1 MVYNI
6 IIGRDDADK
15 KRFGERGTIFLG
27 KGYVKMGETT
37 SLSNN
42 IFLDVLR
49 SHIIMVSGKRG
60 SGKSYSISVIA
71 EEMSRLPED
80 VKQNLSVLIFD
91 TMGIFWTM
99 KFPNERQEK
108 LLESW
113 GLRPE
118 ALNVNVYTPIGF
130 FKQYQEEG
138 IPTDYSFSIKPSE
151 LSASDWCSVFEVRL
165 TDPIGILIDRVI
177 AQVNEELVNYGIED
191 IIAYIKEDTKTSDDI
206 KYATENRFV
215 ATKNW
220 GLFSKEGTTIN
231 DIIRPGETNI
241 IDISCYTNV
250 GGNWSIKGLVISILC
265 KKLLN
270 ERITAR
276 KLEELQAIQAETKY
290 FYEEEKQENPLVWI
304 MIDEAHEFLPKQGS
318 SAASDALIQLLREGR
333 QPGITLVLATQQ
345 PGEIHRDVLTQS
357 DIVISHRL
365 TSKLDIE
372 ALNSMMQ
379 SYLLSDLQTYL
390 NNLPNLRG
398 SAIILDDNS
407 ERIYPMRVKP
417 KLSWHG
423 GEAPT
428 AIKVKRRLE
437 LNL

>member
-1 MVYNI
+1 
-6 IIGRDDADK
+6 
-15 KRFGERGTIFLG
+15 
-27 KGYVKMGETT
+27 
-37 SLSNN
+37 
-42 IFLDVLR
+42 
-49 SHIIMVSGKRG
+49 
-60 SGKSYSISVIA
+60 
-71 EEMSRLPED
+71 MSRLPED

>member
-6 IIGRDDADK
+6 VIGRDEADK
-15 KRFGERGTIFLG
+15 KRFGEQGTIFLG

-42 IFLDVLR
+42 ILLDVLR

-60 SGKSYSISVIA
+60 SGKSYSLSVIA
-71 EEMSRLPED
+71 EEMSRLPEGI
-80 VKQNLSVLIFD
+80 KENLSVLIFD

-108 LLESW
+108 LLQSW
-113 GLRPE
+113 SLRPE
-118 ALNVNVYTPIGF
+118 AINVNIYTPVGF
-130 FKQYQEEG
+130 FRQYQQEG

-151 LSASDWCSVFEVRL
+151 LSASDWCNVFEIRL
-165 TDPIGILIDRVI
+165 TDSLGILIERI
-177 AQVNEELVNYGIED
+177 IGKINEELINYSIED
-191 IIAYIKEDTKTSDDI
+191 IITYIKEDIKTNNEI
-206 KYATENRFV
+206 KNAVENRFM
-215 ATKNW
+215 AAKNW
-220 GLFSKEGTTIN
+220 GLFSKQGTSI
-231 DIIRPGETNI
+231 DEIIKPGETSI

-250 GGNWSIKGLVISILC
+250 GENWSIKGLVISILC

-270 ERITAR
+270 ERISAR
-276 KLEELQAIQAETKY
+276 KLEEVQAIQAETKY
-290 FYEEEKQENPLVWI
+290 FYEEKKKENPMIWI
-304 MIDEAHEFLPKQGS
+304 MIDEAHEFLPKEGS
-318 SAASDALIQLLREGR
+318 SSASDTLIQLLREGR

-345 PGEIHRDVLTQS
+345 PGEIHKDVLTQS

-365 TSKLDIE
+365 TSKLDVE

-379 SYLLSDLQTYL
+379 SYLLADLQTYL
-390 NNLPNLRG
+390 NNLPKLRG

-428 AIKVKRRLE
+428 AIKIKKRLE

>member
-6 IIGRDDADK
+6 VIGRDEADK
-15 KRFGERGTIFLG
+15 KRFGEQGTIFLG

-49 SHIIMVSGKRG
+49 SHVIMVSGKRG
-60 SGKSYSISVIA
+60 SGKSYSLSVIS
-71 EEMSRLPED
+71 EEMSKLPEN
-80 VKQNLSVLIFD
+80 VKKNLSVLIFD

-99 KFPNERQEK
+99 KFPNDRQEK

-118 ALNVNVYTPIGF
+118 ALDVNIYTPIGF
-130 FKQYQEEG
+130 FKQYVDEG

-151 LSASDWCSVFEVRL
+151 LSASDWCAVFEVKL
-165 TDPIGILIDRVI
+165 TDSIGILIERII
-177 AQVNEELVNYGIED
+177 AQVNEELVDYGIED
-191 IIAYIKEDTKTSDDI
+191 IIAYIKEDTKTSNEI

-215 ATKNW
+215 AAKNW
-220 GLFSKEGTTIN
+220 GLFSKDGTSIN
-231 DIIRPGETNI
+231 DLIKPGETSI

-250 GGNWSIKGLVISILC
+250 GGNWSIKGLVISIIC

-270 ERITAR
+270 ERISAR
-276 KLEELQAIQAETKY
+276 KLEEVQAIQAETKY

-304 MIDEAHEFLPKQGS
+304 MIDEAHEFLPKHGS
-318 SAASDALIQLLREGR
+318 SAASDTLIQLLREGR

-417 KLSWHG
+417 KVSWHG

-428 AIKVKRRLE
+428 AIKIRKRLE
-437 LNL
+437 LNF

>member
-1 MVYNI
+1 MAYNI
-6 IIGRDDADK
+6 IIGRDEADK
-15 KRFGERGTIFLG
+15 KRFGEQGTIFLG

-49 SHIIMVSGKRG
+49 SHVIMVSGKRG
-60 SGKSYSISVIA
+60 SGKSYSLSVIS
-71 EEMSRLPED
+71 EEMSKLPEN
-80 VKQNLSVLIFD
+80 VKKNLSVLIFD

-99 KFPNERQEK
+99 KFPNDRQEK

-118 ALNVNVYTPIGF
+118 ALDVNIYTPIGF
-130 FKQYQEEG
+130 FKQYVDEG

-151 LSASDWCSVFEVRL
+151 LSASDWCAVFEVKL
-165 TDPIGILIDRVI
+165 TDSIGILIERII

-191 IIAYIKEDTKTSDDI
+191 IIAYIKEDTKTSNEI

-215 ATKNW
+215 AAKNW
-220 GLFSKEGTTIN
+220 GLFSKDGTSIN
-231 DIIRPGETNI
+231 DLIKPGETSI

-250 GGNWSIKGLVISILC
+250 GGNWSIKGLVISIIC

-270 ERITAR
+270 ERISAR
-276 KLEELQAIQAETKY
+276 KLEEVQAIQAETKY

-304 MIDEAHEFLPKQGS
+304 MIDEAHEFLPKHGS
-318 SAASDALIQLLREGR
+318 SAASDTLIQLLREGR

-417 KLSWHG
+417 KVSWHG

-428 AIKVKRRLE
+428 AIKIRKRLE
-437 LNL
+437 LNF